1 MQSKLSNERKHCFVC
16 CLLVCLLACL
26 LFVVCLLACLFVC
39 SFVRWFVCLFV
50 RSFVRLFVWGGTNNM
65 GNDMLPISGGLIFNK
80 PLYWIPFLE
89 PTRKAHGSCN
99 D

>member
-1 MQSKLSNERKHCFVC
+1 MKENIVLFVVCLFACLLVC
-16 CLLVCLLACL
+16 CLLFVCLLACS
-26 LFVVCLLACLFVC
+26 FVRLFVC
-39 SFVRWFVCLFV
+39 SLVRLLVC
-50 RSFVRLFVWGGTNNM
+50 SFVRLFVWGGTNNM